1 MRPLQT
7 NMVLTVLRQQREDE
21 VEDRPNAHI
30 PQGKRPLLLPKKA
43 SNKSR
48 LAYRARP
55 HGSLGYVVAMQ
66 ELLH

>member
-1 MRPLQT
+1 MLIF
-7 NMVLTVLRQQREDE
+7 LKASD
-21 VEDRPNAHI
+21 HY
-30 PQGKRPLLLPKKA
+30 LLPKKA